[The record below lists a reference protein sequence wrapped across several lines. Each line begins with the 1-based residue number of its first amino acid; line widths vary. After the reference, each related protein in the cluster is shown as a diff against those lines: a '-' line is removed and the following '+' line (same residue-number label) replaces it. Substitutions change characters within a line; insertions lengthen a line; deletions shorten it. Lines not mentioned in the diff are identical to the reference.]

1 MTSGQIEF
9 DHGST
14 KCSRVNTCTPSIQ
27 FSNIDKIQNYEK
39 FEDLMMN
46 FVVGRMDLG
55 VYRSMSHEQQ
65 IVFDV
70 PGIKLKS
77 ILQICLHCRGNLF

>member
-1 MTSGQIEF
+1 MNSLIGCEKIPRNITSGQIEF

-46 FVVGRMDLG
+46 FVVGAYG
-55 VYRSMSHEQQ
+55 FGCV
-65 IVFDV
+65 
-70 PGIKLKS
+70 
-77 ILQICLHCRGNLF
+77 